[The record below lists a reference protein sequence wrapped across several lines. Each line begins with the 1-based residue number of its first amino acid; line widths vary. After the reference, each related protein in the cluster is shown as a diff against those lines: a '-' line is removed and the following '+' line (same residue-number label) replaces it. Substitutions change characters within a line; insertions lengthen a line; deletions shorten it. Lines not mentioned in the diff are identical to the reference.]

1 MALPKRPRQHQ
12 TEQRSFDILRYK
24 LGDIGIFRSQT
35 ENDYGIDFELEL
47 VKDEHATGRS
57 IKVQVKAGEKLTP
70 RADGVLTI
78 SGIKQSTLEYWC
90 TISMSQNVLA
100 FAVDLDSEVIYVTG
114 DLFWQSTKL
123 IDGGEAT
130 KTIKFVP
137 PGDSDVAV
145 AVAFTYLHFLQPTAG
160 QVVAAHKSALAE
172 VESFLGLLSDA
183 YQYDAGTELD
193 PKRTRIFLDI
203 TKTLLWYR
211 GDALWKVKN
220 DKARWHDYD
229 YWVAK
234 SEADGWDGLS
244 CYAAQSMLSK
254 LVPALIKRLVEL
266 RRTIMAGKYYWAHHD
281 PRYLAL
287 VYEAALPKDI
297 SCDELIKFCDT
308 FAEQGQVPVGF
319 GDYFAYQAKKDVLP
333 KKRKGKKAS
342 TEDKE

>member
-90 TISMSQNVLA
+90 TIGMSQNVLA
-100 FAVDLDSEVIYVTG
+100 FAVDIDSEAIYVTG

-137 PGDSDVAV
+137 PGKSDVAV
-145 AVAFTYLHFLQPTAG
+145 AAAFAYLHFLQPAAG

-183 YQYDAGTELD
+183 YQYDAGTELE
-193 PKRTRIFLDI
+193 PKRTRLLLDI
-203 TKTLLWYR
+203 AKTLLWYR
-211 GDALWKVKN
+211 GDGLWKEKN
-220 DKARWHDYD
+220 DKARWYD
-229 YWVAK
+229 YNYWISK

-244 CYAAQSMLSK
+244 CYAAQSMLST

-266 RRTIMAGKYYWAHHD
+266 RGTVIAGKYYWANHD

-287 VYEAALPKDI
+287 VYETALPKNT
-297 SCDELIKFCDT
+297 SCDALIKFYET
-308 FAEQGQVPVGF
+308 FDKQAQVVVGS
-319 GDYFAYQAKKDVLP
+319 GDYFAYQAKQAVPP
-333 KKRKGKKAS
+333 KKRKNKKSPAGA
-342 TEDKE
+342 DD